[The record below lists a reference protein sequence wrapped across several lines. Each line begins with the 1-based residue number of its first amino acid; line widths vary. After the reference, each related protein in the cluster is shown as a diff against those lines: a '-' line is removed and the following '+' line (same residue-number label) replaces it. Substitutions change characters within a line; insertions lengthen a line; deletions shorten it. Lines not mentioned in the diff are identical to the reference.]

1 MSLINDALKKAQ
13 TDVVRGTP
21 PNPMEGSLAG
31 AHVRPQKQ
39 SPFLK
44 LAVLA
49 LFLGAGVW
57 AVSLLLGSQDEPT
70 AIVEVAA
77 ATPTAVTSN
86 VATPNEA
93 LETAPEVATVPA
105 EPVVGAAPHTPVAAE
120 SLQAPAATETQTVED
135 APAPAETSASVVSAP
150 AQPAPTPISNP
161 APAATPEPAAPVV
174 AETTPAAT
182 APAVPPEAEAIE
194 AAPKPA
200 TDQGLRDEIIY
211 TLKQLEITAVMG
223 EGSKARIMSG
233 GQIHRVGELINLDL
247 KIRFQGK
254 KAKTLFFTD
263 AAGEIY
269 EKAL

>member
-21 PNPMEGSLAG
+21 PNPMAGSFAG

-44 LAVLA
+44 LGICA
-49 LFLGAGVW
+49 LFLAAGVW
-57 AVSLLLGSQDEPT
+57 AVSLFLGSSDEPI
-70 AIVEVAA
+70 AVMEVATA
-77 ATPTAVTSN
+77 APTT
-86 VATPNEA
+86 A
-93 LETAPEVATVPA
+93 LEAAPEVAAVPS
-105 EPVVGAAPHTPVAAE
+105 EPVVAVAPNTPVATE
-120 SLQAPAATETQTVED
+120 SLQAPSATEAQTVEV
-135 APAPAETSASVVSAP
+135 APALAEISTPVVSAP

-161 APAATPEPAAPVV
+161 APTATPEPAAPVV
-174 AETTPAAT
+174 VEAAPAAT
-182 APAVPPEAEAIE
+182 APAVPPEAQAVE

-200 TDQGLRDEIIY
+200 TAQGVKDEIIY

-223 EGSKARIMSG
+223 DGNKARIMSG
-233 GQIHRVGELINLDL
+233 GQIHRAGELINLDL

-263 AAGEIY
+263 AAGEVY